1 MSTLLRRAIREILQE
16 AADATAAETAE
27 HRALEK
33 QPVQDENLMSKG
45 DATYEAF
52 IKKYPAAKSGLEAAF
67 AAYESARRKRI
78 QYLKSEFSQRFKE
91 LQEKLGNTGK
101 DPEEV
106 KKAMIARLEVTKLM
120 MGTYGTDI
128 KANYYSPGV
137 YDAGSDQTSG
147 WAKSLSSKGKST
159 AVAAYAPAF
168 ENLVISAPPQ
178 LSIDQSGAVSGV
190 VSSPELE
197 KIYEHELIHAEDWA
211 IDALDNYGG
220 RIEGTGTASDLALQL
235 VRKAMIPEAQLT
247 AEFLMGRLEG
257 SKSLAEAA
265 ELYAYVTT
273 MEGLTSEE
281 IKDPITKKL
290 FSVAAIS
297 SYAAK
302 VSELAIQD
310 HVINYNTLN
319 RLIGKR
325 VDDITDAAT
334 RDDLD
339 RKLFMTISG
348 KGKVKLES
356 VIKDLINPSHLR
368 ITLSMMRPHLVAALD
383 RSKDSNTVIE
393 STLSGMRAAGIEE
406 DTFRAAFILAIT
418 DPTKRR
424 DLTLVAMGTA
434 PTKGTATGDEASQ
447 SALAERWARLA
458 GLLQG

>member
-1 MSTLLRRAIREILQE
+1 
-16 AADATAAETAE
+16 
-27 HRALEK
+27 
-33 QPVQDENLMSKG
+33 
-45 DATYEAF
+45 
-52 IKKYPAAKSGLEAAF
+52 
-67 AAYESARRKRI
+67 
-78 QYLKSEFSQRFKE
+78 
-91 LQEKLGNTGK
+91 
-101 DPEEV
+101 
-106 KKAMIARLEVTKLM
+106 
-120 MGTYGTDI
+120 
-128 KANYYSPGV
+128 
-137 YDAGSDQTSG
+137 
-147 WAKSLSSKGKST
+147 
-159 AVAAYAPAF
+159 
-168 ENLVISAPPQ
+168 
-178 LSIDQSGAVSGV
+178 
-190 VSSPELE
+190 
-197 KIYEHELIHAEDWA
+197 
-211 IDALDNYGG
+211 
-220 RIEGTGTASDLALQL
+220 
-235 VRKAMIPEAQLT
+235 
-247 AEFLMGRLEG
+247 MGRLEG

-418 DPTKRR
+418 DPTKLR